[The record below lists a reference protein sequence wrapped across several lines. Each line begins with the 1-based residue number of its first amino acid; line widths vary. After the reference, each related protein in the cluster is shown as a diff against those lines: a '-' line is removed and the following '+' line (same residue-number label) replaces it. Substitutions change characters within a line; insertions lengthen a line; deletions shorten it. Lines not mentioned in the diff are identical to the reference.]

1 MDADDIVL
9 ELDIDTMSVD
19 MAMDEWDDDMA
30 YDAPSPSYE
39 ELLEFVTFSPI
50 ELWFAASPSEYAPKW
65 KFKDIMIEGDALI
78 TLDEKTMT
86 QKELQEF
93 YPVIKEL
100 FRLSL
105 NTKPMY
111 RINQRTN
118 SIQKMKKPPSKIGAS
133 NATTFKSGLQIA
145 RRHFVGRMRVYS
157 LYKRS
162 SMA

>member
-1 MDADDIVL
+1 MSRYVIKIDSYKKELKQVEYKDSIEALDADDIVL

-30 YDAPSPSYE
+30 YDAPSPSYD

-50 ELWFAASPSEYAPKW
+50 ELWFAASPSEYASKW

-100 FRLSL
+100 VSFES
-105 NTKPMY
+105 
-111 RINQRTN
+111 
-118 SIQKMKKPPSKIGAS
+118 
-133 NATTFKSGLQIA
+133 
-145 RRHFVGRMRVYS
+145 
-157 LYKRS
+157 
-162 SMA
+162 